1 MPVSPKKL
9 HNPFLLFGISGVPSV
24 VGNKKTF
31 FLNFSKI
38 FGKIVLFGVVGIEK
52 ISEGLGYFPTSNFQP
67 TRRSARGRK
76 YGKGYSF
83 PMLATKLFFIR
94 LRKDGKGMERK
105 QEIENR
111 GFMPKKGNPLH
122 ETVTYKIGG
131 TYFEVTTSCGGSE
144 RLYHKMKRL
153 IKSESVK
160 TPTDKK
166 ENVRYNKG
174 SNLSVG
180 RSLQEE

>member
-1 MPVSPKKL
+1 
-9 HNPFLLFGISGVPSV
+9 
-24 VGNKKTF
+24 
-31 FLNFSKI
+31 
-38 FGKIVLFGVVGIEK
+38 
-52 ISEGLGYFPTSNFQP
+52 
-67 TRRSARGRK
+67 
-76 YGKGYSF
+76 
-83 PMLATKLFFIR
+83 
-94 LRKDGKGMERK
+94 MERK
-105 QEIENR
+105 REIENS
-111 GFMPKKGNPLH
+111 GFTPKKGNPTN

-144 RLYHKMKRL
+144 RLYDKMKRL